1 MRDQYVS
8 EVEVECGPGHMD
20 THPFQRKVLF
30 GVCVGRAREREK
42 MRGEAKGGEE
52 SSKGRE
58 MGSEYFQLIC
68 LFRARVKSAA

>member
-1 MRDQYVS
+1 MFRQIR
-8 EVEVECGPGHMD
+8 GI
-20 THPFQRKVLF
+20 KVRHNALF
-30 GVCVGRAREREK
+30 LCVGRAREREK

>member
-1 MRDQYVS
+1 MCSDRS
-8 EVEVECGPGHMD
+8 EASKLD
-20 THPFQRKVLF
+20 TMLF
-30 GVCVGRAREREK
+30 FWCVGRAREREK